1 MAVVVADDG
10 FEGGAMAIEA
20 DLLTIFDQIDT
31 SLLGAISLRRY
42 VLRPLILIKQFP
54 NMLS

>member
-20 DLLTIFDQIDT
+20 DLFAIFDQIDT